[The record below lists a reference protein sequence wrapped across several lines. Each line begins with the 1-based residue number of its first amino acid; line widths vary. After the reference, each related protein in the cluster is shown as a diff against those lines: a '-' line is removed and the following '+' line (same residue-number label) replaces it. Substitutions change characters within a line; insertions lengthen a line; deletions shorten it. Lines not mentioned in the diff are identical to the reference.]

1 MAAGLR
7 ALPFFSAE
15 GDFLPYLYNR
25 IWFFSYIYNIKPI
38 KVYHIMLEIN
48 ENRLNHAKLKLTK
61 NIHFLIER
69 GLGYITIKMVW
80 LTDKKLHKMMTI
92 SKNAEGREVCIY
104 TEDETH
110 LNPRMGLQA
119 STQPLRLR
127 SISYWQHFKS

>member
-1 MAAGLR
+1 
-7 ALPFFSAE
+7 
-15 GDFLPYLYNR
+15 
-25 IWFFSYIYNIKPI
+25 
-38 KVYHIMLEIN
+38 MLEIN

-69 GLGYITIKMVW
+69 GLGDITIKMVC

-92 SKNAEGREVCIY
+92 SKNAEGREVYIY

-119 STQPLRLR
+119 ST
-127 SISYWQHFKS
+127 